1 MFPNDGVIV
10 DNAKALAAVPDAV
23 GKTITSFS
31 KISENLFCNSVEIW
45 SFPYGVLSPS
55 FAFIIASKTS
65 GHAPATLSEANLT
78 RSLLVLI
85 FGIIYR
91 EQIFNLKH

>member
-31 KISENLFCNSVEIW
+31 KISENLSCNSVEI
-45 SFPYGVLSPS
+45 
-55 FAFIIASKTS
+55 
-65 GHAPATLSEANLT
+65 
-78 RSLLVLI
+78 
-85 FGIIYR
+85 
-91 EQIFNLKH
+91 